1 LKANLANTLTW
12 IRIAAIP
19 VVAYCFLS
27 TFEYSRPIAFVVF
40 AVAAITDLL
49 DGYVARR
56 LGQTSKFG
64 EFLDPVADKLMVAV
78 VLVLLV
84 QGDPRV
90 VVALTAAVII
100 GREITVSGLREW
112 MASIGER
119 SNVAVSRGG
128 KIKTTLQMVGIAL
141 MVYQQP
147 AFGIDIYEV
156 GFLFLLIAAGMT
168 LWSMIVYLRAAW
180 PSMTRRS
187 DRSNP

>member
-1 LKANLANTLTW
+1 MKANLANTLTW

-19 VVAYCFLS
+19 VVVYCFFS
-27 TFEYSRPIAFVVF
+27 SFAYSRPIAFVVF
-40 AVAAITDLL
+40 AIAAITDLL

-64 EFLDPVADKLMVAV
+64 EFLDPVADKLMVAI

-100 GREITVSGLREW
+100 GREITVSALREW

-119 SNVAVSRGG
+119 SNVAVSQTG
-128 KIKTTLQMVGIAL
+128 KIKTTLQMVGIGL
-141 MVYQQP
+141 MVYQRET
-147 AFGIDIYEV
+147 FGIDVYDV
-156 GFLFLLIAAGMT
+156 GFVLLVIAAGMT
-168 LWSMIVYLRAAW
+168 LWSMCVYLRAAW
-180 PSMTRRS
+180 PAMSTRS
-187 DRSNP
+187 

>member
-19 VVAYCFLS
+19 AVVWCFFSDLV
-27 TFEYSRPIAFVVF
+27 FARPIAGIVF
-40 AVAAITDLL
+40 GLAAITDLL

-84 QGDPRV
+84 QSDPRIAL
-90 VVALTAAVII
+90 ALTAAVII

-112 MASIGER
+112 MAIIGKR
-119 SNVAVSRGG
+119 QSVAVSFGG
-128 KIKTTLQMVGIAL
+128 KLKTMLQMFGIGL
-141 MVYQQP
+141 MVYQHP
-147 AFGIDIYEV
+147 ALGIDPYEV
-156 GFLFLLIAAGMT
+156 GFVLLLVAAGMT
-168 LWSMIVYLRAAW
+168 LWSMFVYIRSAW
-180 PSMTRRS
+180 PLMTEKG
-187 DRSNP
+187 